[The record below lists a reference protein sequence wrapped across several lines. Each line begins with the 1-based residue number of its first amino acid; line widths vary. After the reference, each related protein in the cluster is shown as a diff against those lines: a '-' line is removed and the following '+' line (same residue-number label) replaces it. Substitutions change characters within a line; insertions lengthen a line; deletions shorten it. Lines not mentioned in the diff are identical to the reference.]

1 MTEFF
6 APLTS
11 WLNGFT
17 GLDIS
22 IHGYI
27 AILLTLIGVFALYLG
42 LLYLLRLSHRSGH
55 DEIVYDYRDPRQD
68 VK

>member
-6 APLTS
+6 APLTN
-11 WLNGFT
+11 WLNGIT

-68 VK
+68 LK

>member
-11 WLNGFT
+11 WLNGIT